1 MINYITQ
8 TCASGNPTHETLL
21 YVFPRVSCSAS
32 MIQRVSRIPGW
43 SHWASAVTVVLQVVA
58 PVCLLTCE
66 PTSLEDVVTKHHPTT
81 NATHCPTHPDSH
93 HSRDSRSPDPVSS
106 CEQTYVGIAR
116 ISPGQDVA
124 NSSNAQ
130 LSVFDQP
137 LVEPKA
143 ASSSFAFTLLTRTF
157 SPSVSSLAL
166 NLRL

>member
-1 MINYITQ
+1 MRQEIP
-8 TCASGNPTHETLL
+8 PTKLWL
-21 YVFPRVSCSAS
+21 YVIPCVSRSTS
-32 MIQRVSRIPGW
+32 MIQRMNRTLGW
-43 SHWASAVTVVLQVVA
+43 SHWASAVTVVFQVVV
-58 PVCLLTCE
+58 PVCMLTCE
-66 PTSLEDVVTKHHPTT
+66 PMSAEGVVTKHHPTT
-81 NATHCPTHPDSH
+81 NVTHCPTHPDSH
-93 HSRDSRSPDPVSS
+93 HSRDSQSPDPLPS
-106 CEQTYVGIAR
+106 CAQTYVGIAR

-130 LSVFDQP
+130 LSVFDQS